1 MKKLVKKTRTAE
13 KFLYNIIMKYL
24 NFFLLSFFLLL
35 NYLKANSS
43 ENINDIKSLFEGRY
57 ELVYW
62 EQDNLKF
69 NYPQIAGT
77 LVVQDNKIS
86 FTLDSNMKENET
98 VKIIGWGKYNL
109 SVNEYNYGYFDFK
122 KMTDNGTD
130 MKVKKNLPWQGMR
143 KYSVLLKNNKLLL
156 TSSTGKQ
163 TWELDKK
170 SLIYTD
176 KEWGMDK
183 KEVIRYWKR
192 IN

>member
-1 MKKLVKKTRTAE
+1 
-13 KFLYNIIMKYL
+13 MKY
-24 NFFLLSFFLLL
+24 FKIYLLSFFLFL
-35 NYLKANSS
+35 NYFKANSS
-43 ENINDIKSLFEGRY
+43 DNINDIKSLLEGRY

-77 LVVQDNKIS
+77 LVVKDNKIS
-86 FTLDSNMKENET
+86 FTLDSNMKENESL
-98 VKIIGWGKYNL
+98 KIIGWGNYNL

-122 KMTDNGTD
+122 KMIDNGAD
-130 MKVKKNLPWQGMR
+130 MKVNKTLPWQGMR
-143 KYSVLLKNNKLLL
+143 KYSVLLKNDKLLL

-176 KEWGMDK
+176 KEWGTDK

>member
-1 MKKLVKKTRTAE
+1 MKL
-13 KFLYNIIMKYL
+13 LLIIL
-24 NFFLLSFFLLL
+24 FSFLSFF
-35 NYLKANSS
+35 KVNSS
-43 ENINDIKSLFEGRY
+43 ENIDDIKSLLEGRY
-57 ELVYW
+57 ELAYW
-62 EQDNLKF
+62 KQDNLKF

-77 LVVQDNKIS
+77 LVVKDNKIS
-86 FTLDSNMKENET
+86 FTLDSNMKENESI
-98 VKIIGWGKYNL
+98 KIIGWGNYNL

-130 MKVKKNLPWQGMR
+130 MKVNENLPWQGMR

-176 KEWGMDK
+176 EEWGTEK
-183 KEVIRYWKR
+183 KKIIRYWKR

>member
-1 MKKLVKKTRTAE
+1 
-13 KFLYNIIMKYL
+13 MKYL
-24 NFFLLSFFLLL
+24 KMYLLSFFLLL
-35 NYLKANSS
+35 NYSKANSS
-43 ENINDIKSLFEGRY
+43 DNINDIKILFEGRY

-62 EQDNLKF
+62 KQDNLKF

-77 LVVQDNKIS
+77 LVVKDNKIS

-98 VKIIGWGKYNL
+98 LKIIGWGNYNL

-122 KMTDNGTD
+122 KMTDNGAD
-130 MKVKKNLPWQGMR
+130 MKVNKTLPWQGMR
-143 KYSVLLKNNKLLL
+143 KYSVLLKNDKLLF

-176 KEWGMDK
+176 KEWGTDK

-192 IN
+192 IQ